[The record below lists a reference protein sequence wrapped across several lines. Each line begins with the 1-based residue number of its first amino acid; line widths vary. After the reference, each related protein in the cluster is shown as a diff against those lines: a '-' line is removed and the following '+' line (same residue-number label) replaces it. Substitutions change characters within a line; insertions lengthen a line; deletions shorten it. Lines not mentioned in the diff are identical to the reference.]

1 MEEFASYYQSLYHID
16 SVEGPGS
23 PSTSLSTYL
32 QSRVTSKLSAV
43 ARESLATPITIEEL
57 FNALKSM
64 KNGRCP
70 GPDGLPL
77 EYYKCF
83 REALLPMLLRLFQS
97 VDGIT
102 HLHPRTLA
110 ATITMIPKPGKDH
123 SDCKNYRPISLL
135 NVDTKILAK
144 ILATRLM
151 PYVSGLVRPDQVG
164 FMPGREAKDAT
175 SRALNAITL
184 AKRSGQALLLFSADA
199 EKAFDRVRWKYLFEV
214 LRLMGLPDA
223 YLHWIAA
230 LYHNPTARVRINGA
244 LSTEISIYNGTRQGC
259 PLSPLLFALSLEP
272 LLESIR
278 SDADISGIR
287 GRTREHVVSAYAD
300 DLLFMLT
307 NVESSLPA
315 VLRTLDDFGEHSGF
329 RINADK
335 SEFLDIN
342 LHPTVTSRLKQRFPF
357 AWCPT
362 KMRYLG
368 IWLTPSHSRLFE
380 FNYKPLLDSFRTDL
394 AGWNSKYISW
404 LGRINVIKMNLLP
417 RLLYVFQT
425 VPIPVA
431 AEFFVTLRSL
441 ILKFIWSKGKP
452 RVRYETLCRAKSR
465 GGLALP
471 DIKLYFYATQL
482 TRVLDWSLTSAEKL
496 WLDLEEEI
504 MEAPLWT
511 LPWIRPRDSRD
522 RQAQWSIP
530 RATLHLWR
538 KIRMSRSLSSAV
550 SPLLPLHH
558 NPGFLP
564 GVCPDLKRRL
574 DLPDRI
580 TAQSFLKDGTV
591 PPLTAADDSPPPTF
605 LEQFNCA
612 QIKSFLQ
619 SLNAGFSL
627 TRPLLPFENFY
638 RMGIPLARSIS
649 TLYRLLQDS
658 IADPPQFQ
666 STWHDILGDSFSDE
680 TWSMTY
686 ALSHRGSPWLK
697 CAENAYK
704 ILTLWYWTPERIH
717 RFQPTSDPLCWR
729 CGSDVGSFLHIWW
742 ACPLLNPFWRMVH
755 DGVCTISALEVTFSA
770 TTYLLLHFPTS
781 IKAMRKS
788 AALRLVLA
796 ARLLIPVHWRT
807 GTVPSKRMWVKEVE
821 RLRAVDRL
829 VAVESGQIEAFC
841 GT

>member
-1 MEEFASYYQSLYHID
+1 MKNGLCSSRPADIMEEFASYYQSLYHID

-32 QSRVTSKLSAV
+32 QSRVTSKLSAA

-57 FNALKSM
+57 CIALKSM

-77 EYYKCF
+77 EYYKF
-83 REALLPMLLRLFQS
+83 FGEALLPMLLRLFQS

-110 ATITMIPKPGKDH
+110 ATITVIPKPGKDH

-135 NVDTKILAK
+135 NVDTK

-199 EKAFDRVRWKYLFEV
+199 EKAFDRVRWTYLFEV

-244 LSTEISIYNGTRQGC
+244 LSTEVSIYNGTRQGC

-278 SDADISGIR
+278 SDTAISGIR

-315 VLRTLDDFGEHSGF
+315 VLRTLDVFGEHSGF

-380 FNYKPLLDSFRTDL
+380 FNYKLLLDS
-394 AGWNSKYISW
+394 
-404 LGRINVIKMNLLP
+404 
-417 RLLYVFQT
+417 
-425 VPIPVA
+425 
-431 AEFFVTLRSL
+431 
-441 ILKFIWSKGKP
+441 
-452 RVRYETLCRAKSR
+452 
-465 GGLALP
+465 
-471 DIKLYFYATQL
+471 
-482 TRVLDWSLTSAEKL
+482 
-496 WLDLEEEI
+496 
-504 MEAPLWT
+504 
-511 LPWIRPRDSRD
+511 
-522 RQAQWSIP
+522 
-530 RATLHLWR
+530 
-538 KIRMSRSLSSAV
+538 
-550 SPLLPLHH
+550 
-558 NPGFLP
+558 
-564 GVCPDLKRRL
+564 
-574 DLPDRI
+574 
-580 TAQSFLKDGTV
+580 
-591 PPLTAADDSPPPTF
+591 
-605 LEQFNCA
+605 
-612 QIKSFLQ
+612 
-619 SLNAGFSL
+619 
-627 TRPLLPFENFY
+627 
-638 RMGIPLARSIS
+638 
-649 TLYRLLQDS
+649 
-658 IADPPQFQ
+658 
-666 STWHDILGDSFSDE
+666 
-680 TWSMTY
+680 
-686 ALSHRGSPWLK
+686 
-697 CAENAYK
+697 
-704 ILTLWYWTPERIH
+704 
-717 RFQPTSDPLCWR
+717 
-729 CGSDVGSFLHIWW
+729 
-742 ACPLLNPFWRMVH
+742 
-755 DGVCTISALEVTFSA
+755 
-770 TTYLLLHFPTS
+770 
-781 IKAMRKS
+781 
-788 AALRLVLA
+788 
-796 ARLLIPVHWRT
+796 
-807 GTVPSKRMWVKEVE
+807 
-821 RLRAVDRL
+821 
-829 VAVESGQIEAFC
+829 
-841 GT
+841 